1 MTITKTDIIG
11 KIRKSIDDIVPSGV
25 TDSFEGDVDAELWQ
39 AVQQAAIQLSLEL
52 PLDLLDGSIKELDGT
67 VDSVRG
73 FVYDKVGDDYL
84 RFVYLDVVNTVGI
97 IRELMEAGSDEEKMQ
112 RSPWSRGT
120 STKPKAMLDLD
131 ETGKKVIVWWPGDDT
146 HKSAELAYIATPK
159 VFNTTTDEVT
169 TVPAIVCSIRS
180 EAEQQVIFRAASIFF
195 EGKKEGAI
203 ADRFKN
209 M

>member
-1 MTITKTDIIG
+1 MVITKTDIIG
-11 KIRKSIDDIVPSGV
+11 KIRKAIDDIVPSGV
-25 TDSFEGDVDAELWQ
+25 TDSFESDVNDELWQ

-52 PLDLLDGSIKELDGT
+52 PLDMLDGSIKALVGT
-67 VDSVRG
+67 VDSARG
-73 FVYDKVGDDYL
+73 FAYVKVEDDYL
-84 RFVYLDVVNTVGI
+84 RFVSLDVKNTAGI
-97 IRELMEAGSDEEKMQ
+97 IRSLMEAGSDEEKMQ
-112 RSPWSRGT
+112 HSVWSRAT
-120 STKPKAMLDLD
+120 ASKPKAMLDLD
-131 ETGKKVIVWWPGDDT
+131 EKGKKVIVWWPGDAHT
-146 HKSAELAYIATPK
+146 SAELAYIATPK
-159 VFNTTTDEVT
+159 VVNTTTEEIT

>member
-1 MTITKTDIIG
+1 MTITKTDIIA
-11 KIRKSIDDIVPSGV
+11 KIRKAIDDIVPSGV

-52 PLDLLDGSIKELDGT
+52 PLDLLNGSIKELDGT
-67 VDSVRG
+67 VDSARG
-73 FVYDKVGDDYL
+73 FAYDKVGDDYL

-131 ETGKKVIVWWPGDDT
+131 ERGKKVIVWWPGDAT
-146 HKSAELAYIATPK
+146 HKSAELAYIATPE
-159 VFNTTTDEVT
+159 VFNEATEKVT